1 MKGLILRVFSVLV
14 AVALWYFVNSES
26 NLTLVSFLAPIEIQD
41 LPNGR
46 IVTLQS
52 HRQAQVTVKGP
63 AFLISKLS
71 SNPPLVRIP
80 APKEGDS
87 RMLVP
92 LLKSQLNLPQTVQI
106 VSIEPAEVKF
116 TFDRL
121 VTKKVPVVV
130 PRIGALGDSYIV
142 REVEIAPSEVNI
154 SGPESDLQAITSVE
168 TYPLDLRTA
177 QEDFTRSINLR
188 LPGSHVESDQ
198 DKVQIKV
205 DIDLVILDRVFTQI
219 PIEVRSLENLQKL
232 KTNPAL
238 VDVLVSGAREQVK
251 GLLASDIQAFVSVSD
266 FSEGRSYSLDIALP
280 KGIKLISTT
289 PKVAKVLRST
299 SVVAASKKR

>member
-1 MKGLILRVFSVLV
+1 MKGLILRVFSVFV

-41 LPNGR
+41 LPNSR
-46 IVTLQS
+46 IVTFQS

-142 REVEIAPSEVNI
+142 REVEIAPSEVSI
-154 SGPESDLQAITSVE
+154 SGPENDLQAITSVE

-177 QEDFTRSINLR
+177 QEDFARSINLR
-188 LPGSHVESDQ
+188 LPGSHVESDE
-198 DKVQIKV
+198 DKVQVKV
-205 DIDLVILDRVFTQI
+205 DIDLVILDRVFSQV

-232 KTNPAL
+232 RTLPAA
-238 VDVLVSGAREQVK
+238 VDVVVSGAREQVK
-251 GLLASDIQAFVSVSD
+251 GLLVSDVQAFVSVND
-266 FSEGRSYSLDIALP
+266 FSEGKSYSLDIDLP
-280 KGIKLISTT
+280 KGVKLVSVT
-289 PKVAKVLRST
+289 PKIVKVLRNST
-299 SVVAASKKR
+299 AVAAGKKR

>member
-251 GLLASDIQAFVSVSD
+251 GLLASDIQAFVSISD